1 MSPLANRQRSEIAS
15 AVKGRDCPGFAQ
27 SHSRHAPVQSR
38 AAIEAPGFLR
48 ACRRTPGGLSARL
61 PSSQGCPS
69 GCAEVVGGHLLTLD
83 ALLHIPANVSFSVV
97 GEDAFLLNTQ
107 TNKYFSLE
115 KVGTRLWELLSQGRS
130 LREAYQR
137 LLKEYEVSPAE
148 LESDLLELV
157 NHMME
162 NGLVEIVSA

>member
-1 MSPLANRQRSEIAS
+1 M
-15 AVKGRDCPGFAQ
+15 
-27 SHSRHAPVQSR
+27 
-38 AAIEAPGFLR
+38 
-48 ACRRTPGGLSARL
+48 
-61 PSSQGCPS
+61 
-69 GCAEVVGGHLLTLD
+69 
-83 ALLHIPANVSFSVV
+83 V

>member
-1 MSPLANRQRSEIAS
+1 
-15 AVKGRDCPGFAQ
+15 
-27 SHSRHAPVQSR
+27 
-38 AAIEAPGFLR
+38 
-48 ACRRTPGGLSARL
+48 
-61 PSSQGCPS
+61 
-69 GCAEVVGGHLLTLD
+69 
-83 ALLHIPANVSFSVV
+83 VV